1 MERKKSRN
9 NQGSNVTIIFQG
21 PIPMKAPFTRF
32 GYALAFL
39 AVATYAV
46 SALTGPKGLHALAE
60 KQKQIHVLENQNA
73 ELAKENERLREHIDR
88 LGNDPSEQE
97 LELRDRYK
105 LANPRDKVYVLGKPK
120 AQ

>member
-1 MERKKSRN
+1 
-9 NQGSNVTIIFQG
+9 
-21 PIPMKAPFTRF
+21 MKAPFTRF
-32 GYALAFL
+32 GYALAFV

-46 SALTGPKGLHALAE
+46 YSLTGPKGLHALSD
-60 KQKQIHVLENQNA
+60 KQKQIRILEMQNA
-73 ELAKENERLREHIDR
+73 DLAKENERLREHIDR
-88 LGNDPSEQE
+88 LANNPNEQE